1 MVDVFVDTS
10 AWYAL
15 RVANDQQHAAARR
28 ILDRLSRQQA
38 SLHTSDWCF
47 VETLALVAR
56 RIGRQESIATG
67 DWILTSGAVHV
78 HAVAESLPPAWES
91 YRTKD
96 GNVSLVDCGSFAVME
111 RLAIKRVFAFDEDFA
126 VAGFTAEKSD

>member
-15 RVANDQQHAAARR
+15 RVANDRQHAAARR
-28 ILDRLSRQQA
+28 ILDRLARQQA
-38 SLHTSDWCF
+38 SLHTSDWCL

-56 RIGRQESIATG
+56 RVGKVESIAAG
-67 DWILTSGAVHV
+67 DWILSSGAVHV
-78 HAVAESLPPAWES
+78 HAVAESLTPAWES
-91 YRTKD
+91 YRSKD

-111 RLAIKRVFAFDEDFA
+111 RLAIKRAFAFDEDFTG
-126 VAGFTAEKSD
+126 AGMTVEKPD